1 MAGSKKKA
9 KHVVHSELTLL
20 RQGQTSYPDSPDKA
34 KLETFKNTYA
44 SRDYW
49 IHFDCP
55 EFTSLCPVT
64 HQPDFGSITIDYIP
78 DKRCLESKSLKIYL
92 FSFRTNMTFHEEVVN
107 RILEDIVRVCKPR
120 HARVTGK
127 FNPRGGISIT
137 VTVEYP

>member
-1 MAGSKKKA
+1 MISKKKS

-20 RQGQTSYPDSPDKA
+20 RQGRTSYPDSPDKA

-44 SRDYW
+44 SREYW
-49 IHFDCP
+49 VHFDCP

-64 HQPDFGSITIDYIP
+64 HQPDFGSITIDYSP
-78 DKRCLESKSLKIYL
+78 DKRCIESKSLKIYL
-92 FSFRTNMTFHEEVVN
+92 FAFRTNMTFHEEVVN

-120 HARVTGK
+120 QARVTGK